1 MLLAEKLQ
9 AVQERDHEY
18 DVDHAHLYK
27 SMARFHRRTLAKEG
41 TFYLQ
46 TLVSA
51 LTPKGNIYRFMGLH
65 AERRRNTA
73 DLWQQMEELADLHKD
88 LLGGR
93 EVPIEVR
100 ADRLR
105 KALSETIVE
114 ADAESQQILLEAP
127 VGFGPVDEFL
137 FSRASSYCGIVVP
150 DAPRERREWITNF
163 FMCILVFFIQLFVPT
178 AVLVEKWMD
187 PNNRLKEKNLWGHLN
202 LHELLCLGNDLEG
215 VLHSIVGVLLMG
227 LVIVII
233 LSYIA
238 EQNNNAQKSASVPSD
253 RYYYLA
259 GNLANVYCNLVTVL
273 LLPFLFWT
281 ESEATN
287 IALDS
292 LTLLFVQTLD
302 DFAGYACQYMN
313 KTDDDYA
320 MGATWQMAMLSQC
333 PVSLKDITNPNASE
347 VSAIWKVSFVREKL
361 QAVVHPGAVPRECP
375 RRLQRT
381 SVDSSPLLQG
391 SSSPFIYRATRYREE
406 ILPRPEGIVIP
417 CLWKMAWYL
426 VALCLFL
433 VPLFWMT
440 TNKSCEK

>member
-9 AVQERDHEY
+9 TVQERDHEY

-27 SMARFHRRTLAKEG
+27 SMSRFHQRTLHKEG

-65 AERRRNTA
+65 SERRRNTV
-73 DLWQQMEELADLHKD
+73 DLWQQMEELANVHKD
-88 LLGGR
+88 LLGGQ
-93 EVPIEVR
+93 EASVEVR
-100 ADRLR
+100 VNRLLQ
-105 KALSETIVE
+105 ALSETIVE
-114 ADAESQQILLEAP
+114 ADAESQQIKAEAP
-127 VGFGPVDEFL
+127 VGFGPVEEFL
-137 FSRASSYCGIVVP
+137 FSRATSYCGIFVP
-150 DAPRERREWITNF
+150 DASKERREWLTNVC
-163 FMCILVFFIQLFVPT
+163 MCILVFFIQLCVPT

-187 PNNRLKEKNLWGHLN
+187 PQNRLKETDIWKHLN
-202 LHELLCLGNDLEG
+202 IHELLCLGKDIEG
-215 VLHSIVGVLLMG
+215 VLHTVVGFLLMG

-259 GNLANVYCNLVTVL
+259 GNLANVYCNVVTVL
-273 LLPFLFWT
+273 VLPLLFWT
-281 ESEATN
+281 ETEATN

-292 LTLLFVQTLD
+292 LSLLFVQTLD

-333 PVSLKDITNPNASE
+333 PVQLQDITNPTPSE
-347 VSAIWKVSFVREKL
+347 VREIWKVCFVGEKL
-361 QAVVHPGAVPRECP
+361 QAVVRAGAHPRECP
-375 RRLQRT
+375 RRLQRFAM
-381 SVDSSPLLQG
+381 DSSPLLQG
-391 SSSPFIYRATRYREE
+391 SSSPFVYRATRRREE
-406 ILPRPEGIVIP
+406 VLPRPEGIVIP
-417 CLWKMAWYL
+417 CLWNVAWYL
-426 VALCLFL
+426 VALCLWF
-433 VPLFWMT
+433 VPIFWMT
-440 TNKSCEK
+440 TNKAC